1 MKDCGIDKLR
11 GRTAGVIQTE
21 SCRRSAVCVPL
32 ISEETTDSPLL
43 LFEVRSS
50 KIKTQPG
57 DVCFPGGHMEEGET
71 AEETAIRETCE
82 ELLLKIG
89 QIRPVCPLD
98 VFCDGCMM
106 ISPVLARLEAY
117 RGTYSSQE
125 VSEVF
130 TVPLSWF
137 MDHEPERHTL
147 ELVHL
152 KSETFPY
159 ELINGGENY
168 HFRRRFDDELFY
180 RCKSTDGRDRIIWG
194 LTARI
199 IKSLTDTLK

>member
-1 MKDCGIDKLR
+1 MAEYHIDKLR

-32 ISEETTDSPLL
+32 ISEETSDSPLL

-57 DVCFPGGHMEEGET
+57 DICFPGGHMEEGET

-137 MDHEPERHTL
+137 MDHGPERHTL
-147 ELVHL
+147 ELIHL

-159 ELINGGENY
+159 HLINGGENY

-180 RCKSTDGRDRIIWG
+180 ICRDTAGKERVIWG
-194 LTARI
+194 ITARLI
-199 IKSLTDTLK
+199 HCFIKLIK